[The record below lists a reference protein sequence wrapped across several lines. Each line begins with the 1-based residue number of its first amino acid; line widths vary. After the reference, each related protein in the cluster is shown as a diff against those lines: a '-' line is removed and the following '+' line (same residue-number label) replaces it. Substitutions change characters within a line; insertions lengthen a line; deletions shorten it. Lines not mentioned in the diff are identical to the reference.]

1 MSLSSKLLDELRASA
16 GQKGRSITISEGQRI
31 ARCEA
36 VQCEAL
42 AVTIEDLSLET
53 PELAGATI
61 AQLQAASRDLAAR
74 VNYLLEPIAPIE
86 TDAQGCSVQMRS
98 NPPQKD
104 DNGWRYYELLLR
116 RGGSA
121 ALCRYEKQ
129 PGQPRVRV
137 PAALTHEVVGRL
149 IDDFSITVDS
159 L

>member
-1 MSLSSKLLDELRASA
+1 MLLDELRANA
-16 GQKGRSITISEGQRI
+16 GQVGVSLSVSHGQRV

-36 VQCEAL
+36 TRCETL
-42 AVTIEDLSLET
+42 AVTFEELALET
-53 PELAGATI
+53 PELAGATV

-74 VNYLLEPIAPIE
+74 VNYLLEPIAPVE

-98 NPPQKD
+98 NPPAKD

-121 ALCRYEKQ
+121 ALARYEKQ

-149 IDDFSITVDS
+149 VDDFSLTVDS
-159 L
+159 I